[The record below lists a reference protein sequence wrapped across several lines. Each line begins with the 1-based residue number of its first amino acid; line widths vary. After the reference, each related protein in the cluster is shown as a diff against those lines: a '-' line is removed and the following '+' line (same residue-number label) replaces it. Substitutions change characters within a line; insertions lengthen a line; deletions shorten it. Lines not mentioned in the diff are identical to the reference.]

1 MRAEDVFSEFYAV
14 VLEHSG
20 RGPLRWLPSHK
31 GWVRYEGDR
40 WADEPAVGDGV
51 DEHQRDAALETIDR
65 FFNRRGCRGCGDAR
79 DAALHYVAVNAAGAP
94 EVYCL
99 QWPAFDVVDSA
110 GGTGTLKHWGS
121 PFGCDDRGGPAL
133 QRADVSGLGR
143 DVVAGFAYGTPLR
156 PREVMERAWCSRCR
170 KAALDMVEG
179 RADSDAFEANLGRH
193 REGLRR
199 LARLIGQAAS

>member
-31 GWVRYEGDR
+31 GWVRYDGDR
-40 WADEPAVGDGV
+40 WADEPAVGDDV
-51 DEHQRDAALETIDR
+51 DEHQRDAALEAIDR
-65 FFNRRGCRGCGDAR
+65 FLGQRACRRCG
-79 DAALHYVAVNAAGAP
+79 AAANADLHYVAADAAGAP
-94 EVYCL
+94 EVYCF

-121 PFGCDDRGGPAL
+121 PFGCDAVGGPAL
-133 QRADVSGLGR
+133 QRADVRGVGR
-143 DVVAGFAYGTPLR
+143 DVVAGYAYGTPLR

-170 KAALDMVEG
+170 KAAQDMVEG
-179 RADSDAFEANLGRH
+179 RADSDAVEAKLERH
-193 REGLRR
+193 REGLRS
-199 LARLIGQAAS
+199 LSRLIDRAAG